1 MSKASLFLASFLI
14 TAGGALSQ
22 STFGSFVGTIHDPSG
37 SVISACKVTATN
49 KGTDAQRTTLSDSA
63 GNYEI
68 LHLEPGTYE
77 ISAEAPGFQKT
88 VFQNLEL
95 DARQIIRV
103 NAKLAVSTQ
112 SNTINVSQGAEAP
125 INTEVFN
132 IAETKLGREL
142 NDLPVA
148 IGSRAAGSTS
158 AFSTL
163 TFQPRGGGDK
173 K

>member
-1 MSKASLFLASFLI
+1 MSKTSLFLAGFLI

-37 SVISACKVTATN
+37 SVISSCKITATN

-68 LHLEPGTYE
+68 LNLEPGTYE

-125 INTEVFN
+125 INTAVSH

-148 IGSRAAGSTS
+148 I
-158 AFSTL
+158 
-163 TFQPRGGGDK
+163 
-173 K
+173 